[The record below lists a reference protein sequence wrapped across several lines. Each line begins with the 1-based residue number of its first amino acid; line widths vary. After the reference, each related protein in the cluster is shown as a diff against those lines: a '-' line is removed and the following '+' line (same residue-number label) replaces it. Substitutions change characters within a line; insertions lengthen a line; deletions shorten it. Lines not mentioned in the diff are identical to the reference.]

1 MCLASVFT
9 STSASS
15 SLTFFSTVISR
26 GLLSRGMSRDWKAA
40 GLKEEVV
47 SMVGG
52 TKPMKSSSAFSLCP
66 ASASPELFS
75 TVPLCPS
82 STFSL
87 ST

>member
-26 GLLSRGMSRDWKAA
+26 GLLSSGISREWKAA
-40 GLKEEVV
+40 GLKEEVF

-52 TKPMKSSSAFSLCP
+52 TKPM
-66 ASASPELFS
+66 
-75 TVPLCPS
+75 
-82 STFSL
+82 
-87 ST
+87 